1 MSQRFSPR
9 LYRMTVSGMKM
20 LKKWCHN
27 RYFPRAKRLL
37 HLDFI
42 FPKCEALLVV
52 IMYGLTHS
60 RIARFS
66 VILAYTG
73 RMSADES

>member
-1 MSQRFSPR
+1 
-9 LYRMTVSGMKM
+9 MTVSGMKM
-20 LKKWCHN
+20 LKSAVEKAISPGKD
-27 RYFPRAKRLL
+27 RPRPLYSLFPEYKA
-37 HLDFI
+37 
-42 FPKCEALLVV
+42 FPVV
-52 IMYGLTHS
+52 IMCGLTHS

>member
-1 MSQRFSPR
+1 MLKSAVENAISPR
-9 LYRMTVSGMKM
+9 KDRPRPLYSFFSGYKA
-20 LKKWCHN
+20 
-27 RYFPRAKRLL
+27 FP
-37 HLDFI
+37 
-42 FPKCEALLVV
+42 VV

-66 VILAYTG
+66 VILAYMG